1 MISPEYNVKLNKNEE
16 LFRTLYEAIRNR
28 ELKSGTR
35 LAPEEELARIHNC
48 SRVTV
53 RSSLKQL
60 EALRLITRVRGRGTY
75 VSGTSEKI
83 TRRRTIA
90 VLLREEV
97 VCDYRDSNPYM
108 NQLLMSLLKNGREN
122 DFFGDFI
129 FLNKAETVM
138 ECIAR
143 QKIDIELY
151 DGIILGTQLS
161 KEEILALNGLNV
173 NYVALQPPEEE
184 CSDVSY
190 VTIDHANGGFMG
202 TQHLIDAGCRN
213 IWFFCGSLGDKVK
226 DLRLAGFCQA
236 LEENSFPEICKQNY
250 REIVAYE
257 QDEAA
262 AEVENLLK
270 KHTPFDGLFIYG
282 DWATIGAV
290 NTLRKHGV
298 RIPEDVSLVMYD
310 DFSFVERVLGLRVT
324 AIRQPFPELIGYA
337 VRILLNR
344 LDKGRNGN
352 LVQIIQPR
360 LMIRDSSICHSNRR
374 RTI

>member
-1 MISPEYNVKLNKNEE
+1 MISSEYNGKLNKNEK

-28 ELKSGTR
+28 DLKSGTR
-35 LAPEEELARIHNC
+35 LAPEEELARIHHC

-53 RSSLKQL
+53 RNSLKQL

-75 VSGTSEKI
+75 VSGVSEKL

-90 VLLREEV
+90 VVLRDELL
-97 VCDYRDSNPYM
+97 CDYRDSNSYM
-108 NQLLMSLLKNGREN
+108 NQLLMSLLKHGREN

-129 FLNKAETVM
+129 FLNRTESFM
-138 ECIAR
+138 ESIAR
-143 QKIDIELY
+143 QKIDLELY
-151 DGIILGTQLS
+151 DGIILGLQLS
-161 KEEILALNGLNV
+161 QEEVLALNGRNLNF
-173 NYVALQPPEEE
+173 VALQPPAEESSE
-184 CSDVSY
+184 VSY

-202 TQHLIDAGCRN
+202 TQHLIDVGCRN

-236 LEENSFPEICKQNY
+236 LEENSFPEVCRQNCL
-250 REIVAYE
+250 EVVAYE
-257 QDEAA
+257 QKDAM
-262 AEVENLLK
+262 AEVERLLK

-290 NTLRKHGV
+290 NTLRKHGL
-298 RIPEDVSLVMYD
+298 RIPEDVAVVMYD
-310 DFSFVERVLGLRVT
+310 DFSFVERVLGLRMT
-324 AIRQPFPELIGYA
+324 AVRQPFPELIGYA

-344 LDKGRNGN
+344 LDNGRNGN

-360 LMIRDSSICHSNRR
+360 LMIRDSTINHSMRR